1 MSELPRPIEE
11 EEEDTER
18 SERMSNLGSTPRSA
32 GAAIAPPPSL
42 QESSPAP
49 ESPSGP
55 KPVPSF
61 GGSSV
66 AAKIMAK
73 FGYKVC
79 SWWKS
84 LQLLGSLQKYTV
96 LPCQQFTGRSGSG

>member
-1 MSELPRPIEE
+1 MSELSRPIEE
-11 EEEDTER
+11 EEEDTDR
-18 SERMSNLGSTPRSA
+18 IANLGATPRTG

-42 QESSPAP
+42 QEPSSPVDTSA
-49 ESPSGP
+49 SP

-79 SWWKS
+79 IIILKLS
-84 LQLLGSLQKYTV
+84 LKN
-96 LPCQQFTGRSGSG
+96 